1 MIKIHKEKQDKA
13 KKYHDT
19 FKAKE
24 ELFELMKKV
33 VFVTDYGNEEDD
45 YTKTINLNIGNGILS
60 YDPYYQKL
68 IYYDNDGCEYEIKED
83 DLEIV
88 QKLIRE
94 IETRFEKFEREIKKI
109 RTISVEKLFNKP
121 IDNILN
127 YKK

>member
-68 IYYDNDGCEYEIKED
+68 VYYDNDDCEYEIKED

-94 IETRFEKFEREIKKI
+94 IETRFEKFKREIKKI
-109 RTISVEKLFNKP
+109 RTSSVERLFNKP

>member
-33 VFVTDYGNEEDD
+33 VFVTNYGNEEDD

-60 YDPYYQKL
+60 YGPYYQKL
-68 IYYDNDGCEYEIKED
+68 VYYDNDDCEYEIKED

-94 IETRFEKFEREIKKI
+94 IETRFEKFKREIKKI
-109 RTISVEKLFNKP
+109 RTSSVEKLFNKP

>member
-33 VFVTDYGNEEDD
+33 VFATNNGNEEDD

-68 IYYDNDGCEYEIKED
+68 VYYDNDGCEYEIKEE

-109 RTISVEKLFNKP
+109 RTSSVEKLFDKP

-127 YKK
+127 CKK